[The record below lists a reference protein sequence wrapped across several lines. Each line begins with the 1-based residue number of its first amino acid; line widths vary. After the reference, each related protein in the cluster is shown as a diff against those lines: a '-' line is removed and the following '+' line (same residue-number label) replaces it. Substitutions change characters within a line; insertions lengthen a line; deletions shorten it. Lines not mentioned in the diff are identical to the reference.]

1 MKCDQNKGQRAMF
14 KTFLTI
20 GNIESFPE
28 CSEISLENNH
38 QKINF
43 KFPDSQNFLRSYEK
57 KTENQK
63 LLKSE

>member
-43 KFPDSQNFLRSYEK
+43 KFLDS
-57 KTENQK
+57 
-63 LLKSE
+63 